1 MKKQRDP
8 KDVILKGLK
17 KDNNLSI
24 SDMVR
29 DLPLSRGQIRVA
41 LAFLLGSGKIE
52 EVKYGMAKVYF
63 LEGKK

>member
-8 KDVILKGLK
+8 KDVILKGLN

-52 EVKYGMAKVYF
+52 EVKYGMAKEYF